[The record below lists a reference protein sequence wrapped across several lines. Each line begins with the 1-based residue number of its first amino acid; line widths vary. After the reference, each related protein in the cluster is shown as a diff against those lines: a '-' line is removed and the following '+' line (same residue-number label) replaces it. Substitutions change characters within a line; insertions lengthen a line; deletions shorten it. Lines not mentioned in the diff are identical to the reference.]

1 MKLNHIDFGQLLA
14 AAPDHFN
21 VLGWIVLLP
30 LLGAIIN
37 GIWGRRIGR
46 QGVYIAAISAVG
58 MSFLLSILAFAVARS
73 HHGKVS
79 MSTGEPSDGSSR

>member
-58 MSFLLSILAFAVARS
+58 MSFLLSILGFAGLV
-73 HHGKVS
+73 
-79 MSTGEPSDGSSR
+79 

>member
-30 LLGAIIN
+30 LLGTIIN
-37 GIWGRRIGR
+37 GI
-46 QGVYIAAISAVG
+46 
-58 MSFLLSILAFAVARS
+58 
-73 HHGKVS
+73 
-79 MSTGEPSDGSSR
+79 